1 MISLPPLYLIADR
14 ATCGDRPMLDVLA
27 RALDAGVRLVQLREK
42 ALDRDVLETLAEQ
55 VLSLTAR
62 YDAMLLINE
71 PQSRL
76 YTASVAD
83 IAVKIGA
90 QGVHLP
96 GGTLSRAV
104 RDRVEP
110 SFLIGSSTHTHAEL
124 DCADGADFVTYS
136 PIFTPGSKPGYDGV
150 VAGLAGLANA
160 VTYSRL
166 PVYALGGITP
176 QRAAKCR
183 TTGCVGVAVMSGI
196 LAAKDP
202 AKAVCEFLKAW
213 E

>member
-1 MISLPPLYLIADR
+1 MNSLPPLYLIADR

-42 ALDRDVLETLAEQ
+42 NLDRDVLEALAEQ
-55 VLSLTAR
+55 VLSLVTR
-62 YDAMLLINE
+62 YDAMLLIN
-71 PQSRL
+71 L
-76 YTASVAD
+76 AAD

-96 GGTLSRAV
+96 GGALPRVV
-104 RDRVEP
+104 RDRTGP
-110 SFLIGSSTHTHAEL
+110 SFLIGYSTHTYTEL

-150 VAGLAGLANA
+150 IVGLAGLANA
-160 VTYSRL
+160 VTHSRL

-176 QRAAKCR
+176 SRADRCR
-183 TTGCVGVAVMSGI
+183 ATGCAGVAVMSGI
-196 LAAKDP
+196 LAARDP

>member
-1 MISLPPLYLIADR
+1 MLFFPPLYLIADR
-14 ATCGDRPMLDVLA
+14 ATCGDRPLLDVLA
-27 RALDAGVRLVQLREK
+27 RALDAGVRMVQLREK
-42 ALDRDVLETLAEQ
+42 ALDRDALEALAEQ
-55 VLSLTAR
+55 VLSLVAR
-62 YDAMLLINE
+62 YDAMLLIN
-71 PQSRL
+71 
-76 YTASVAD
+76 TAVD

-96 GGTLSRAV
+96 GDALPQVV

-110 SFLIGSSTHTHAEL
+110 SFLIGYSTHTYAEL
-124 DCADGADFVTYS
+124 DCAGGADFVTYS

-150 VAGLAGLANA
+150 EAGLEGLANA
-160 VTYSRL
+160 VAHSRL

-183 TTGCVGVAVMSGI
+183 ATGCAGVAVISGI
-196 LAAKDP
+196 LAARDP

>member
-1 MISLPPLYLIADR
+1 MNSLPPLYLIADR

-42 ALDRDVLETLAEQ
+42 NLDRDVLEALAEQ

-62 YDAMLLINE
+62 YDAMLLIN
-71 PQSRL
+71 
-76 YTASVAD
+76 SVAD

-96 GGTLSRAV
+96 GDALPRAV
-104 RDRVEP
+104 RDRVGP
-110 SFLIGSSTHTHAEL
+110 SFLIGYSTHTCVEL

-150 VAGLAGLANA
+150 EAGLAGLANA
-160 VTYSRL
+160 VTHSRL

-176 QRAAKCR
+176 SRAAKCR
-183 TTGCVGVAVMSGI
+183 TTGCAGVAVMSGI
-196 LAAKDP
+196 LAARDP

>member
-14 ATCGDRPMLDVLA
+14 ATCGDRPVLDVLA

-71 PQSRL
+71 SRL

-202 AKAVCEFLKAW
+202 AKAVCEFLKVW

>member
-1 MISLPPLYLIADR
+1 MISLPPIYLIADR
-14 ATCGDRPMLDVLA
+14 ATCGDRPMLEVLA

-42 ALDRDVLETLAEQ
+42 VLDRDALEALAEQ
-55 VLSLTAR
+55 VLLLTAR

-71 PQSRL
+71 P
-76 YTASVAD
+76 AD

-96 GGTLSRAV
+96 GDTLPRAV
-104 RDRVEP
+104 RDRVGP
-110 SFLIGSSTHTHAEL
+110 SFLIGYSTHTHEEL
-124 DCADGADFVTYS
+124 DCARGADFVTYS

-150 VAGLAGLANA
+150 KAGLAGLANA

-176 QRAAKCR
+176 KRAAKCR
-183 TTGCVGVAVMSGI
+183 TTGCAGVAVMSGI
-196 LAAKDP
+196 LASRDP
-202 AKAVCEFLKAW
+202 AKAVCEFLKVW

>member
-27 RALDAGVRLVQLREK
+27 RAMDAGVRLVQLREK
-42 ALDRDVLETLAEQ
+42 NLDRDVLEALAEQ
-55 VLSLTAR
+55 VLSLVAR
-62 YDAMLLINE
+62 YDAMLLIN
-71 PQSRL
+71 
-76 YTASVAD
+76 AVAD

-96 GGTLSRAV
+96 GGTLPRAV
-104 RDRVEP
+104 RDRVGP
-110 SFLIGSSTHTHAEL
+110 LFLIGYSAHTYAEL

-150 VAGLAGLANA
+150 EVGLAGLANA
-160 VTYSRL
+160 VTHSRL

-183 TTGCVGVAVMSGI
+183 ATGCAGVAVMSGI
-196 LAAKDP
+196 LAARDP
-202 AKAVCEFLKAW
+202 TKAVCEFLKVW

>member
-1 MISLPPLYLIADR
+1 MLFSFSPLYLIADR

-42 ALDRDVLETLAEQ
+42 ALDRDALEALAEQ
-55 VLSLTAR
+55 VLSLVAR
-62 YDAMLLINE
+62 YDAMLLIN
-71 PQSRL
+71 
-76 YTASVAD
+76 AAVD

-96 GGTLSRAV
+96 GGALPLAV

-110 SFLIGSSTHTHAEL
+110 SFLIGYSAHTHAEL
-124 DCADGADFVTYS
+124 DCAGGADFVTYS

-150 VAGLAGLANA
+150 EAGLAGLANA
-160 VTYSRL
+160 VKHSRL

-176 QRAAKCR
+176 KRAAKCR
-183 TTGCVGVAVMSGI
+183 ATGCAGVAVMSGI
-196 LAAKDP
+196 LAAGDP

>member
-1 MISLPPLYLIADR
+1 MNSLPPLYLIADR
-14 ATCGDRPMLDVLA
+14 ATCGDQPMLDVLA

-42 ALDRDVLETLAEQ
+42 ALDRDKLKALGEK
-55 VLSLTAR
+55 VLSLVAR
-62 YDAMLLINE
+62 YDARLLIN
-71 PQSRL
+71 
-76 YTASVAD
+76 TAVD

-96 GGTLSRAV
+96 GGALPRAV
-104 RDRVEP
+104 RDRVGP
-110 SFLIGSSTHTHAEL
+110 SFLIGYSTHTYAEL
-124 DCADGADFVTYS
+124 DCAGGADFVTYS

-150 VAGLAGLANA
+150 EAGLVGLANA
-160 VTYSRL
+160 VAHSRL

-183 TTGCVGVAVMSGI
+183 ATGCAGVAVMSGI
-196 LAAKDP
+196 LAARDP
-202 AKAVCEFLKAW
+202 TKAVCEFLKAW

>member
-27 RALDAGVRLVQLREK
+27 RAMDAGVRLVQLREK
-42 ALDRDVLETLAEQ
+42 NLDRDVLEALAEQ

-62 YDAMLLINE
+62 YDAMLLIN
-71 PQSRL
+71 
-76 YTASVAD
+76 AVAD
-83 IAVKIGA
+83 IALKIGA

-96 GGTLSRAV
+96 GDTLPRGV
-104 RDRVEP
+104 RDRGGP
-110 SFLIGSSTHTHAEL
+110 LFLIGYSAHTYAEL

-150 VAGLAGLANA
+150 EVGLEGLANA
-160 VTYSRL
+160 VTHSRL

-176 QRAAKCR
+176 DRAAKCR
-183 TTGCVGVAVMSGI
+183 TTGCAGVAVMSGI
-196 LAAKDP
+196 LAAKYP
-202 AKAVCEFLKAW
+202 AKAVCEFLKVW

>member
-1 MISLPPLYLIADR
+1 MNSLPPLYLIADR

-42 ALDRDVLETLAEQ
+42 NLDRDVLEALAEQ

-62 YDAMLLINE
+62 YDAMLLIN
-71 PQSRL
+71 S
-76 YTASVAD
+76 AAD
-83 IAVKIGA
+83 IAVQIGA

-96 GGTLSRAV
+96 GSALPRAA
-104 RDRVEP
+104 RDRIGP
-110 SFLIGSSTHTHAEL
+110 SFLIGYSTHTCAEL

-150 VAGLAGLANA
+150 EAGLAGLANA
-160 VTYSRL
+160 VAHSRL

-176 QRAAKCR
+176 SRAAKCR
-183 TTGCVGVAVMSGI
+183 TTGCAGVAVMSGI
-196 LAAKDP
+196 LAARDP
-202 AKAVCEFLKAW
+202 ARAVCEFLKAW

>member
-1 MISLPPLYLIADR
+1 MLFLPPLYLIADR

-42 ALDRDVLETLAEQ
+42 ALDRDVLEALAEQ

-62 YDAMLLINE
+62 YDAMLLIN
-71 PQSRL
+71 
-76 YTASVAD
+76 TAVD

-96 GGTLSRAV
+96 GDALPQAV
-104 RDRVEP
+104 RDRVGS
-110 SFLIGSSTHTHAEL
+110 SFLIGYSAHTHAEL

-136 PIFTPGSKPGYDGV
+136 PIFTPGSKLGYDGV
-150 VAGLAGLANA
+150 VAGVEGLANA
-160 VTYSRL
+160 VAHSRL

-176 QRAAKCR
+176 KRAVKCR
-183 TTGCVGVAVMSGI
+183 TTGCAGVAVMSGI
-196 LAAKDP
+196 LAAGDP
-202 AKAVCEFLKAW
+202 AKAVCEFLRAW

>member
-1 MISLPPLYLIADR
+1 MNSLPPLYLIADR

-42 ALDRDVLETLAEQ
+42 TLERNVLEALAEQ
-55 VLSLTAR
+55 LLSLVAR
-62 YDAMLLINE
+62 YDAMLLIN
-71 PQSRL
+71 
-76 YTASVAD
+76 TAAD

-96 GGTLSRAV
+96 GSTLPRAV

-110 SFLIGSSTHTHAEL
+110 SFLIGYSTHTHAEL
-124 DCADGADFVTYS
+124 GCADGADFVTYS

-150 VAGLAGLANA
+150 EAGLGGLANA
-160 VTYSRL
+160 VTYSRV

-176 QRAAKCR
+176 DRADRCR
-183 TTGCVGVAVMSGI
+183 TTGCAGVAVMSGI
-196 LAAKDP
+196 LAARDP
-202 AKAVCEFLKAW
+202 TRAVCEFLKAW

>member
-1 MISLPPLYLIADR
+1 MNLLPPLYLIADR

-27 RALDAGVRLVQLREK
+27 RALDAGVQMVQLREK
-42 ALDRDVLETLAEQ
+42 ALDREVLEVLAEQ
-55 VLSLTAR
+55 VLLLTAR
-62 YDAMLLINE
+62 YDAMLLIN
-71 PQSRL
+71 L
-76 YTASVAD
+76 VAD

-96 GGTLSRAV
+96 GGALPRVV
-104 RDRVEP
+104 RDRVKP
-110 SFLIGSSTHTHAEL
+110 SFLIGYSTHTHAEL

-150 VAGLAGLANA
+150 EAGLEGLANA
-160 VTYSRL
+160 VAHSRL

-176 QRAAKCR
+176 KRVARCR
-183 TTGCVGVAVMSGI
+183 TTECAGVAVMSGI
-196 LAAKDP
+196 LAARDP

>member
-1 MISLPPLYLIADR
+1 
-14 ATCGDRPMLDVLA
+14 MLNVLA
-27 RALDAGVRLVQLREK
+27 RALDAGVRLMQLREK
-42 ALDRDVLETLAEQ
+42 NLDRDVLEALAEQ
-55 VLSLTAR
+55 VLSLVSH
-62 YDAMLLINE
+62 YDAMLLIN
-71 PQSRL
+71 S
-76 YTASVAD
+76 AVD

-96 GGTLSRAV
+96 GVASPRAV
-104 RDRVEP
+104 RDRIGP
-110 SFLIGSSTHTHAEL
+110 SFLIGYSTHTCAEL

-150 VAGLAGLANA
+150 EAGLEGLANA
-160 VTYSRL
+160 VAHSRL

-176 QRAAKCR
+176 KRVAKCR
-183 TTGCVGVAVMSGI
+183 TTGCAGVAVMSGI
-196 LAAKDP
+196 LAARDP

>member
-1 MISLPPLYLIADR
+1 MPPLYLIADR
-14 ATCGDRPMLDVLA
+14 ATCGDRPMMDVLA

-42 ALDRDVLETLAEQ
+42 ALDRDVLEALAEQ
-55 VLSLTAR
+55 VLSLVAR
-62 YDAMLLINE
+62 YDAMLLIN
-71 PQSRL
+71 S
-76 YTASVAD
+76 AAN

-96 GGTLSRAV
+96 GDALPQAV
-104 RDRVEP
+104 RDRVGP
-110 SFLIGSSTHTHAEL
+110 SFLIGYSTHTCAEL

-150 VAGLAGLANA
+150 EAGLAGLANA
-160 VTYSRL
+160 VAHSRL

-176 QRAAKCR
+176 SRAAKCR
-183 TTGCVGVAVMSGI
+183 TTGCAGVAVMSGI
-196 LAAKDP
+196 LAARDP
-202 AKAVCEFLKAW
+202 AKAVREFLKVW

>member
-1 MISLPPLYLIADR
+1 MNSLPPLYLIADR

-42 ALDRDVLETLAEQ
+42 ALDRDKLKALGEK
-55 VLSLTAR
+55 VLSLVAR
-62 YDAMLLINE
+62 YDARLLIN
-71 PQSRL
+71 
-76 YTASVAD
+76 TAVD

-96 GGTLSRAV
+96 GGALPRAV
-104 RDRVEP
+104 RDRVGP
-110 SFLIGSSTHTHAEL
+110 SFLIGYSAHTHAEL
-124 DCADGADFVTYS
+124 DCADGTDFVTYS
-136 PIFTPGSKPGYDGV
+136 PIFTPGSKPGYDGIEV
-150 VAGLAGLANA
+150 GLVGLANA
-160 VTYSRL
+160 VMHSRL

-176 QRAAKCR
+176 SRAAKCR
-183 TTGCVGVAVMSGI
+183 TTGCAGVAVMSGV
-196 LAAKDP
+196 LAAGDP

>member
-1 MISLPPLYLIADR
+1 MNSFSPLYLIADR
-14 ATCGDRPMLDVLA
+14 ATCGDQPMLDVLA

-42 ALDRDVLETLAEQ
+42 ALDRDALEALAEQ
-55 VLSLTAR
+55 VLSLVAR
-62 YDAMLLINE
+62 YDAMLLIN
-71 PQSRL
+71 L
-76 YTASVAD
+76 AMDV
-83 IAVKIGA
+83 AVKIGA

-96 GGTLSRAV
+96 GDTLPQAV
-104 RDRVEP
+104 RDLVEP
-110 SFLIGSSTHTHAEL
+110 SFLIGYSAHTHAEL

-150 VAGLAGLANA
+150 EAGLVGLANA
-160 VTYSRL
+160 VVHSRL

-176 QRAAKCR
+176 SRAAKCR
-183 TTGCVGVAVMSGI
+183 TTGCAGVAVMSGI

-202 AKAVCEFLKAW
+202 TKAVCEFLKAW

>member
-1 MISLPPLYLIADR
+1 MNSLPPLYLIADR

-42 ALDRDVLETLAEQ
+42 NLDRDVLEALAEQ
-55 VLSLTAR
+55 VLSLTVL
-62 YDAMLLINE
+62 YDAMLLIN
-71 PQSRL
+71 
-76 YTASVAD
+76 SVAD

-96 GGTLSRAV
+96 GGALPRAV
-104 RDRVEP
+104 RDRVGP
-110 SFLIGSSTHTHAEL
+110 SFLIGYSTHICAEL

-150 VAGLAGLANA
+150 EAGLAGLANA
-160 VTYSRL
+160 VTHSRL

-176 QRAAKCR
+176 SRAAKCR
-183 TTGCVGVAVMSGI
+183 TTGCAGVAVMSGI
-196 LAAKDP
+196 LAARDP
-202 AKAVCEFLKAW
+202 ARAVCEFLKAW

>member
-1 MISLPPLYLIADR
+1 MLSLPPLYLIADR

-42 ALDRDVLETLAEQ
+42 ALDRDVLEALAEQ
-55 VLSLTAR
+55 VLSLVAR
-62 YDAMLLINE
+62 YDAMLLIN
-71 PQSRL
+71 
-76 YTASVAD
+76 SVAD

-96 GGTLSRAV
+96 GGALPRAV
-104 RDRVEP
+104 RDRIGS
-110 SFLIGSSTHTHAEL
+110 SFLIGYSTHTCAEL
-124 DCADGADFVTYS
+124 DCAGGADFVTYS

-150 VAGLAGLANA
+150 EAGLAGLANA
-160 VTYSRL
+160 VAHSRL

-176 QRAAKCR
+176 QRAARCR
-183 TTGCVGVAVMSGI
+183 TTGCAGVAVMSGI
-196 LAAKDP
+196 LAARDP
-202 AKAVCEFLKAW
+202 AKAVREFLKVW

>member
-1 MISLPPLYLIADR
+1 MLFFPPLYLIADR
-14 ATCGDRPMLDVLA
+14 ATCGDRPLLDVLA

-42 ALDRDVLETLAEQ
+42 ALDRDALEALAEQ
-55 VLSLTAR
+55 VLSLVAR
-62 YDAMLLINE
+62 YDAMLLIN
-71 PQSRL
+71 S
-76 YTASVAD
+76 AAD

-96 GGTLSRAV
+96 GGILPRGV
-104 RDRVEP
+104 RGRVGP
-110 SFLIGSSTHTHAEL
+110 SFLIGYSTHTYAEL
-124 DCADGADFVTYS
+124 DCAGGADFVTYS
-136 PIFTPGSKPGYDGV
+136 SIFTPGSKPGYDGV
-150 VAGLAGLANA
+150 EAGLEGLANA
-160 VTYSRL
+160 VAHSRL

-183 TTGCVGVAVMSGI
+183 ATGCAGVAVMSGI

-202 AKAVCEFLKAW
+202 TRAVCEFLKAW

>member
-1 MISLPPLYLIADR
+1 
-14 ATCGDRPMLDVLA
+14 MLDVLA
-27 RALDAGVRLVQLREK
+27 RALDAGVQMVQLREK
-42 ALDRDVLETLAEQ
+42 ALDREVLEVLAEQ
-55 VLSLTAR
+55 VLLLTAR
-62 YDAMLLINE
+62 YDAMLLIN
-71 PQSRL
+71 L
-76 YTASVAD
+76 VAD

-96 GGTLSRAV
+96 GGALPRVV
-104 RDRVEP
+104 RDRVKP
-110 SFLIGSSTHTHAEL
+110 SFLIGYSTHTHAEL

-150 VAGLAGLANA
+150 EAGLEGLANA
-160 VTYSRL
+160 VAHSRL

-176 QRAAKCR
+176 KRVARCR
-183 TTGCVGVAVMSGI
+183 TTECAGVAVMSGI
-196 LAAKDP
+196 LAARDP

>member
-14 ATCGDRPMLDVLA
+14 ATCGDRPMMDVLA
-27 RALDAGVRLVQLREK
+27 RAMDAGVRLVQLREK
-42 ALDRDVLETLAEQ
+42 NLDRDVLEALAEQ
-55 VLSLTAR
+55 VLSLMAR
-62 YDAMLLINE
+62 YDAMLLIN
-71 PQSRL
+71 
-76 YTASVAD
+76 AVAD
-83 IAVKIGA
+83 IALKIGA

-96 GGTLSRAV
+96 GGALPRVV
-104 RDRVEP
+104 RGRVEP
-110 SFLIGSSTHTHAEL
+110 SFLIGYSAHTYAEL

-150 VAGLAGLANA
+150 EVGLAGLANA
-160 VTYSRL
+160 VKYSRL

-176 QRAAKCR
+176 DRAAKCR
-183 TTGCVGVAVMSGI
+183 TTECAGVAVMSGI

-202 AKAVCEFLKAW
+202 TKAVCEFLKVW

>member
-1 MISLPPLYLIADR
+1 MNSLPPLYLIADR

-42 ALDRDVLETLAEQ
+42 ALDRDVLEALAEQ
-55 VLSLTAR
+55 VLSLVAR
-62 YDAMLLINE
+62 YDAMLLIN
-71 PQSRL
+71 
-76 YTASVAD
+76 SVAD

-96 GGTLSRAV
+96 GGALPRAV
-104 RDRVEP
+104 RDRVGS
-110 SFLIGSSTHTHAEL
+110 SFLIGYSTHTCAEL
-124 DCADGADFVTYS
+124 DCADGTDFVTYS

-150 VAGLAGLANA
+150 EAGLAGLANA
-160 VTYSRL
+160 VAHSHL

-176 QRAAKCR
+176 KRAARCR
-183 TTGCVGVAVMSGI
+183 TTGCAGVAVMSGI
-196 LAAKDP
+196 LAARDP
-202 AKAVCEFLKAW
+202 AKAVCEFLKVW

>member
-1 MISLPPLYLIADR
+1 MNSLPPLYLIADR
-14 ATCGDRPMLDVLA
+14 ATCGDRPMLNVLA

-42 ALDRDVLETLAEQ
+42 NLDRDVLEALAEQ

-62 YDAMLLINE
+62 YDAMLLIN
-71 PQSRL
+71 S
-76 YTASVAD
+76 AAD
-83 IAVKIGA
+83 IAVQIGA

-96 GGTLSRAV
+96 GDALPRAV
-104 RDRVEP
+104 RDRIGP
-110 SFLIGSSTHTHAEL
+110 SFLIGYSTHTCAEL

-150 VAGLAGLANA
+150 EAGLAGLANA
-160 VTYSRL
+160 VAHSRL

-176 QRAAKCR
+176 SRAAKCR
-183 TTGCVGVAVMSGI
+183 TTECAGVAVMSGI
-196 LAAKDP
+196 LAARDP
-202 AKAVCEFLKAW
+202 ARAVCEFLKAW

>member
-1 MISLPPLYLIADR
+1 
-14 ATCGDRPMLDVLA
+14 MLDVLA

-42 ALDRDVLETLAEQ
+42 ALDRDKLKALGEK
-55 VLSLTAR
+55 VLSLVAR
-62 YDAMLLINE
+62 YDARLLIN
-71 PQSRL
+71 
-76 YTASVAD
+76 TAVD

-96 GGTLSRAV
+96 GGALPRAV
-104 RDRVEP
+104 RDRVGP
-110 SFLIGSSTHTHAEL
+110 SFLIGYSAHTHAEL

-136 PIFTPGSKPGYDGV
+136 PIFTPGSKPGYDGIEV
-150 VAGLAGLANA
+150 GLVGLANA
-160 VTYSRL
+160 VMHSRL

-176 QRAAKCR
+176 SCTAKCR
-183 TTGCVGVAVMSGI
+183 TTGCAGVAVMSGV
-196 LAAKDP
+196 LAAGDP

>member
-1 MISLPPLYLIADR
+1 
-14 ATCGDRPMLDVLA
+14 MLDVLA
-27 RALDAGVRLVQLREK
+27 RALDAGVWLVQLREK
-42 ALDRDVLETLAEQ
+42 ALDRDVLEALAEQ

-62 YDAMLLINE
+62 YDAMLLIN
-71 PQSRL
+71 
-76 YTASVAD
+76 AAVD
-83 IAVKIGA
+83 VAVKIGA

-96 GGTLSRAV
+96 GGALPRVV
-104 RDRVEP
+104 RGRVAS
-110 SFLIGSSTHTHAEL
+110 SFFIGYSTHTHAEL
-124 DCADGADFVTYS
+124 DCTDGANFVTYS

-150 VAGLAGLANA
+150 EAGLVGLANA
-160 VTYSRL
+160 VTHSRL

-183 TTGCVGVAVMSGI
+183 KMGCAGVAVMSGI

-202 AKAVCEFLKAW
+202 AKAVCEFLKVW

>member
-1 MISLPPLYLIADR
+1 MTSLPPLYLIADR
-14 ATCGDRPMLDVLA
+14 ATCGDRPLLDVLA
-27 RALDAGVRLVQLREK
+27 RALDAGARLVQLREK
-42 ALDRDVLETLAEQ
+42 ALDRDVLEALAEQ
-55 VLSLTAR
+55 VLSLVAR
-62 YDAMLLINE
+62 CDAMLLIN
-71 PQSRL
+71 S
-76 YTASVAD
+76 AAD

-96 GGTLSRAV
+96 GGALPRAV
-104 RDRVEP
+104 RDQVGQ
-110 SFLIGSSTHTHAEL
+110 SFLIGYSAHTHAEL

-150 VAGLAGLANA
+150 EVGLVGLANA
-160 VTYSRL
+160 VMHSRL

-176 QRAAKCR
+176 SRAAKCR
-183 TTGCVGVAVMSGI
+183 TTGCAGVAVMSGV
-196 LAAKDP
+196 LAAGDP

>member
-42 ALDRDVLETLAEQ
+42 NLDRDVLEVLAEQ
-55 VLSLTAR
+55 VLSLVAR
-62 YDAMLLINE
+62 YDAMLLIN
-71 PQSRL
+71 
-76 YTASVAD
+76 AVAD

-96 GGTLSRAV
+96 GGTLPRAV
-104 RDRVEP
+104 RDRVGP
-110 SFLIGSSTHTHAEL
+110 LFLIGYSAHTYAEL
-124 DCADGADFVTYS
+124 DCVDGADFVTYS

-150 VAGLAGLANA
+150 EVGPAGLASA
-160 VTYSRL
+160 VKYSRL

-176 QRAAKCR
+176 DRAAKCR
-183 TTGCVGVAVMSGI
+183 TTGCAGVAVMSGI

-202 AKAVCEFLKAW
+202 TKAVWEFLKAW

>member
-1 MISLPPLYLIADR
+1 
-14 ATCGDRPMLDVLA
+14 MLDVLA
-27 RALDAGVRLVQLREK
+27 RAMDAGVRLVQLREK
-42 ALDRDVLETLAEQ
+42 NLDRDVLEALAEQ
-55 VLSLTAR
+55 VLSLMAR
-62 YDAMLLINE
+62 YDAMLLIN
-71 PQSRL
+71 
-76 YTASVAD
+76 AVAN

-96 GGTLSRAV
+96 GGTLPRAV
-104 RDRVEP
+104 RDRVGP
-110 SFLIGSSTHTHAEL
+110 LFLIGYSAHTYAEL

-150 VAGLAGLANA
+150 EVGLAGLANA
-160 VTYSRL
+160 VKYSRL

-176 QRAAKCR
+176 DRAAKCR
-183 TTGCVGVAVMSGI
+183 TTECAGVAVMSGI

-202 AKAVCEFLKAW
+202 TKAVCEFLKVW

>member
-1 MISLPPLYLIADR
+1 MLFFPPLYLIADR
-14 ATCGDRPMLDVLA
+14 ATCGDRPLLDVLA

-42 ALDRDVLETLAEQ
+42 ALDRDVLEALAEQ

-62 YDAMLLINE
+62 CDAMLLIN
-71 PQSRL
+71 S
-76 YTASVAD
+76 AAD
-83 IAVKIGA
+83 IAVKVGA

-96 GGTLSRAV
+96 GGILPRAV
-104 RDRVEP
+104 RDQVGQ
-110 SFLIGSSTHTHAEL
+110 SFLIGYSAHTHAEL

-150 VAGLAGLANA
+150 EVGLVGLANA
-160 VTYSRL
+160 VAHSHL

-176 QRAAKCR
+176 KRAAKCR
-183 TTGCVGVAVMSGI
+183 TTGCAGVAVMSGI
-196 LAAKDP
+196 LAAGDP